1 MSDTVKIFDTTLRD
15 GEQAAGVSFTA
26 EEKLR
31 IAKIL
36 EHMRVDCIEAG
47 FAAASPADFDAVTQI
62 AREVR
67 GTQIATLCRA
77 VPTDVD
83 QGWEAVRVGEA
94 PRLHI
99 FLSSSDIHMAHQL
112 NKDREEVLTQAREM
126 VARAKTYVDDVEFS
140 PMDATRSDTDFVY
153 RMLKECIEAG
163 ATTINIPDTVG
174 YAIPEEF
181 GEFVRGIME
190 NVPGMDKVT
199 VSVHC
204 HNDLGLSSANSLA
217 AVKVGAR
224 QVECTINGL
233 GERAGNA
240 SLEEIVMALRTRED
254 FMGIVSRVDP
264 QYLVAASRMVQDFSG
279 MHVQANKAIVGLN
292 AFRHQSGIHQDG
304 VFKFRETYEI
314 MDPKEV
320 GWSEGSQFVL
330 SKLSGRA
337 GLRSRLMDLGYEL
350 DDEEFTRAFQRFQEL
365 ADHKTI
371 VDDRDLEAIVADR
384 LGQTQESWRL
394 ESVNVTTGTGSTPTA
409 SIKLVGPDGEIHTGA
424 ETGSGPVDAIYR
436 TIRALTQ
443 MDDTLT
449 EYSVQSIT
457 EGFDAQGEVTIRI
470 EVDEMI
476 YTGRAADQDILI
488 ASARAYMNAV
498 NRAVAGITAAGP
510 ANAQRPAERRT

>member
-1 MSDTVKIFDTTLRD
+1 MTDRVKIFDTTLRD
-15 GEQAAGVSFTA
+15 GEQAAGVSFSA

-31 IAKIL
+31 IAKML
-36 EHMRVDCIEAG
+36 EHMKVDSIEAG
-47 FAAASPADFDAVTQI
+47 FAAASPADFDAVAQI

-67 GTQIATLCRA
+67 GTQITTLCRA
-77 VPTDVD
+77 VPNDVD
-83 QGWEAVRVGEA
+83 QGWEAVRVAEA
-94 PRLHI
+94 PRLHV

-112 NKDREEVLTQAREM
+112 NKDREQVLEQAREM
-126 VARAKTYVDDVEFS
+126 VARAKSYTDDVEFS
-140 PMDATRSDTDFVY
+140 PMDATRSDTEFVH
-153 RMLKECIEAG
+153 RMLRECVEAG

-181 GEFVRGIME
+181 GEFIRGINE

-199 VSVHC
+199 ISVHC
-204 HNDLGLSSANSLA
+204 HNDLGLSTANSLA
-217 AVKVGAR
+217 AVKAGAR

-240 SLEEIVMALRTRED
+240 SLEEVVMALRTRPD
-254 FMGIVSRVDP
+254 FMGIGCNVDP
-264 QYLVAASRMVQDFSG
+264 HYLVPASRMVQDFSG

-304 VFKFRETYEI
+304 VFKYRETYEI

-320 GWSEGSQFVL
+320 GWAEGSQFVL

-337 GLRSRLMDLGYEL
+337 GLRSRLGDLGYEL
-350 DDEEFTRAFQRFQEL
+350 DDEEFARAFARFQEL
-365 ADHKTI
+365 ADHKTV

-384 LGQTQESWRL
+384 LGQTQEAWKL
-394 ESVNVTTGTGSTPTA
+394 ESVNVTTGTNSTPTA

-436 TIRALTQ
+436 TIRAITK
-443 MDDTLT
+443 MEDVLT

-457 EGFDAQGEVTIRI
+457 EGIDAQGEVTIRI
-470 EVDEMI
+470 EVDDLI
-476 YTGRAADQDILI
+476 HTGRAADQDILI

-498 NRAVAGITAAGP
+498 NRAVTGKVGAQP
-510 ANAQRPAERRT
+510 ANAQMPAERRK

>member
-1 MSDTVKIFDTTLRD
+1 MPDRVKIFDTTLRD

-36 EHMRVDCIEAG
+36 ERMQVDCIEAG
-47 FAAASPADFDAVTQI
+47 FAAASPADFDAVHQI

-77 VPTDVD
+77 VPNDVD
-83 QGWEAVRVGEA
+83 QGWEAVRVAEN
-94 PRLHI
+94 PRLHV

-112 NKDREEVLTQAREM
+112 RKDREQVLEQAREM
-126 VARAKTYVDDVEFS
+126 VARAKGYVENVEFS
-140 PMDATRSDTDFVY
+140 PMDATRSDRDFVY

-174 YAIPEEF
+174 YAIPQEF
-181 GEFVRGIME
+181 EEFVRGIME

-204 HNDLGLSSANSLA
+204 HNDLGLSTANSLS
-217 AVKVGAR
+217 AVRAGAR

-240 SLEEIVMALRTRED
+240 SLEEIVMALKTRED
-254 FMGIVSRVDP
+254 FMGISSRVDTHF
-264 QYLVAASRMVQDFSG
+264 LVPASRMVQDFAG
-279 MHVQANKAIVGLN
+279 MHAQPNKAIVGLN

-320 GWSEGSQFVL
+320 GWAEGSQFVL

-337 GLRSRLMDLGYEL
+337 GFRSRLTDLGIEL
-350 DDEEFTRAFQRFQEL
+350 DDEEFSRAFQRFQEL
-365 ADHKTI
+365 ADHKTV

-384 LGQTQESWRL
+384 LGQTAEAWKL

-409 SIKLVGPDGEIHTGA
+409 SITAVGPDGEIRTGA
-424 ETGSGPVDAIYR
+424 ETGTGPVDAIYK
-436 TIRALTQ
+436 TIRAITGV
-443 MDDTLT
+443 DDQLN

-457 EGFDAQGEVTIRI
+457 EGLDAQGEVTIRVQI
-470 EVDEMI
+470 DGLI
-476 YTGRAADQDILI
+476 YTGRAADQDILV
-488 ASARAYMNAV
+488 ASARAYMNAI
-498 NRAVAGITAAGP
+498 NRALTGKVAAQP
-510 ANAQRPAERRT
+510 ANAQVPGERRS